1 MNQILPLL
9 FPQLVQYTVNNPYT
23 HKSAMSL
30 MGPGLSFSQTWQD
43 SDKVEILSWKT
54 FLFTRQ
60 QSIVT
65 HIMRVV
71 NQMYGQDNLIL
82 A

>member
-9 FPQLVQYTVNNPYT
+9 FQQLVQYTVNNQYT

-43 SDKVEILSWKT
+43 SDKVEILS
-54 FLFTRQ
+54 
-60 QSIVT
+60 
-65 HIMRVV
+65 
-71 NQMYGQDNLIL
+71 
-82 A
+82 